1 MPPKNRD
8 GYKGYGDTT
17 VDCVHGSKFL
27 HVDNSCTRTFQIYNG
42 GRYIHRLSYDP
53 VHKSVR
59 ANPLKMMGKGVREKF
74 FFQIAVKIRR
84 FSRTAITDNT
94 AMSVDIVISRWH
106 EAKDRL

>member
-1 MPPKNRD
+1 M
-8 GYKGYGDTT
+8 T
-17 VDCVHGSKFL
+17 
-27 HVDNSCTRTFQIYNG
+27 
-42 GRYIHRLSYDP
+42 P

-84 FSRTAITDNT
+84 FPRTAITDNT

-106 EAKDRL
+106 EAKDRLWGSEVVLLLHMKLAW

>member
-1 MPPKNRD
+1 M
-8 GYKGYGDTT
+8 
-17 VDCVHGSKFL
+17 S
-27 HVDNSCTRTFQIYNG
+27 
-42 GRYIHRLSYDP
+42 P

-84 FSRTAITDNT
+84 FPRTAITDNT

-106 EAKDRL
+106 GIQMAGRVVIAHEVSLIIFSGLSLAKQSIEQAPSLV